1 MIHLGFPL
9 PKDVIVACS
18 GGVDSMV
25 ALDFLL
31 NGNKNVT
38 VAHFDHGTDHGK
50 DSREFV
56 KDFCY
61 KKGISFNCGEIDREK
76 NDDESLEE
84 YWRNVRL
91 KYLHSFKSTV
101 ITAHQLD
108 DVMEWWIFSSLNG
121 NGRLI
126 PHKNRNI
133 FRPFL
138 LTPKRELEDWA
149 TRKNV
154 PFIADPS
161 NNNLRFARNRIR
173 HRIMP
178 EALKINPGLG
188 TVLKKKIK
196 TQIKRDNLIP
206 PLRDRPVC

>member
-1 MIHLGFPL
+1 MIHLCFPL
-9 PKDVIVACS
+9 PKDIVVACS

-25 ALDFLL
+25 AVDFLL

-38 VAHFDHGTDHGK
+38 VAHFDHGTEHGK
-50 DSREFV
+50 LAREFV

-61 KKGISFNCGEIDREK
+61 KKGIHFDSAEIDREK
-76 NDDESLEE
+76 NNDESLEE

-121 NGRLI
+121 NSRLI

-133 FRPFL
+133 LRPFL
-138 LTPKRELEDWA
+138 LTPKKELEDWA
-149 TRKNV
+149 ARKDV

-161 NNNLRFARNRIR
+161 NNNIRFARNRIR
-173 HRIMP
+173 HCIMS

-188 TVLKKKIK
+188 TLLKKKIK
-196 TQIKRDNLIP
+196 LQIKRDDAS
-206 PLRDRPVC
+206 PLSRDRPVC